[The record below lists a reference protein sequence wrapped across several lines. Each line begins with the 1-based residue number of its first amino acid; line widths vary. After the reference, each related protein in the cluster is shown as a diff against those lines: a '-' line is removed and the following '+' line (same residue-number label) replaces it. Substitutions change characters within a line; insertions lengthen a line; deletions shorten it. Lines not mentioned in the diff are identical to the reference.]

1 MTTYGGFAAV
11 YDEFVRPPYDAWAE
25 FVRALWRR
33 FGDEPALVLDLA
45 CGTGSMTS
53 RFAAMGYDMIGVD
66 ISGEM
71 LAGAKAKSPDILYL
85 CQDMR
90 AFELYGTVDAAC
102 CLCDGMNYLES
113 ADDLLRVFRLMANYL
128 NPGGVFVFDL
138 NTERYFAETLGDG
151 VFAEANEDAAYIW
164 ENEYDPET
172 RVNEYFV
179 TFFAREA
186 NGLFRRFEELHRER
200 AFTDAEVRGA
210 AEKAGLTVCGTFAA
224 GGEAPPPEDSER
236 VYYVL
241 RREKE

>member
-1 MTTYGGFAAV
+1 LTTYGGFAAV
-11 YDEFVRPPYDAWAE
+11 YDAFMCPPYDEWAG

-33 FGDEPALVLDLA
+33 FGEEPSLVLDLA
-45 CGTGSMTS
+45 CGTGNMTA

-66 ISGEM
+66 IAADM
-71 LAGAKAKSPDILYL
+71 LSEAKTKNPDILYL

-90 AFELYGTVDAAC
+90 GFELYGTVDAAC

-113 ADDLLRVFRLMANYL
+113 TSDLTQVFKLMTNYL

-138 NTERYFAETLGDG
+138 NTEHYFAETLGDN
-151 VFAEANEDAAYIW
+151 VFAESNDDAAYIW

-172 RVNEYFV
+172 RVNEYAV
-179 TFFAREA
+179 TFFVKED

-200 AFTDAEVRGA
+200 VFTEKEVRA
-210 AEKAGLTVCGTFAA
+210 AAKKAGLAVCGLFAE
-224 GGEAPPPEDSER
+224 GEFTPPTAESER